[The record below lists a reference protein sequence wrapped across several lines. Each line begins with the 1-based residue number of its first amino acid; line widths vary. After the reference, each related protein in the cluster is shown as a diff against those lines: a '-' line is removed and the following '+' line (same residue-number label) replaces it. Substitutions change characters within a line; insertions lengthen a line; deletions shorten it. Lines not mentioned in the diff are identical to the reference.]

1 MEFVS
6 GKRFLHFLLFTTIE
20 IKHKLTGKKFLGIRK
35 NKLDKSKN
43 IFRNVTYL
51 GSIWIKLIVAETE
64 N

>member
-6 GKRFLHFLLFTTIE
+6 GKRFLHFLVFTTIE

-51 GSIWIKLIVAETE
+51 TNYHKYNL
-64 N
+64 